1 MTARRV
7 LRSLSTLAAALAL
20 PACLLAQSGN
30 PRVVFERTGYR
41 LTALGA
47 KVAVS
52 ARLLDARRR
61 AVPNAAVAYRTSDPN
76 IAVVTTKGVVQ
87 SKKVGRTKV
96 WAVSGTDSA
105 SALIVV
111 DQWAS
116 TFSFTPSPVKFD
128 AIGAKA
134 ALQVQLRDAA
144 GNTIP
149 DAGRRSAQCRSRDD
163 HVALLAANGQLTA
176 KANGVTFVRCTDRG
190 ISDSVRVEVRQRPVR
205 VAIADKLAI
214 GTKNPTDTFRL
225 RARAFDPQG
234 DSIPGARATW
244 VSLSAGVVSIDP
256 VSGFARAVS
265 GGPAKIVTQVGD
277 VTDTVTV
284 TVTGTVS
291 QGTEGGGT
299 NTVTDSTR
307 VRQPTLGL
315 PDLSPLVGSTTE
327 FAVTAVDAAGAAI
340 ANPELFIVPQ
350 SRDTLLIGILSKP
363 WRIVAKAE
371 GSTFVVVRFAD
382 AGMIITD
389 STLVIA
395 RSSAAGASSK
405 TSAAAG
411 VTVAFVRPVFDT
423 AGAKVRN
430 RRQIDSVFRSIRES
444 GIGRT
449 RSGRSLAF
457 EAIAAQTKHSTQ
469 QSTFP
474 GEERSGLLVGGRASL
489 APFRL
494 LVLSGAFKTGTLI
507 SATTVGEDLT
517 VAEMDGQLALWP
529 VGWFGLGGGYLLR
542 GERQDVGGLQTF
554 SAVSVSAMTRGTFVG
569 GNVSTFMA
577 VSLFPASTYTG
588 RPADAQPEK
597 TSLAG
602 EAGLDLRIKYVTA
615 GFSYYVESFKFVA
628 VGTSP
633 ERADQFSTLRLRFGL
648 KLGR

>member
-1 MTARRV
+1 V
-7 LRSLSTLAAALAL
+7 LRSGSTLAAALAL
-20 PACLLAQSGN
+20 PACLLAQSGS

-52 ARLLDARRR
+52 ARVLDARRR
-61 AVPNAAVAYRTSDPN
+61 AVPSAAVAYRTSDPN
-76 IAVVTTKGVVQ
+76 IAIVTTKGVVQ

-116 TFSFTPSPVKFD
+116 TFAFTPSPVKFD

-149 DAGRRSAQCRSRDD
+149 DVGRRTTQCRSRDD
-163 HVALLAANGQLTA
+163 RVALLAVNGQLTA

-265 GGPAKIVTQVGD
+265 GGPARIVTQVGD
-277 VTDTVTV
+277 ATDTVTV

-291 QGTEGGGT
+291 LAPGETGAGGT
-299 NTVTDSTR
+299 GTAGDST
-307 VRQPTLGL
+307 VRQPKLDL
-315 PDLSPLVGSTTE
+315 PDLAPLVGDTAK
-327 FAVTAVDAAGAAI
+327 FAVSAFDAGGSAI
-340 ANPELFIVPQ
+340 ANPERFVVLLA
-350 SRDTLLIGILSKP
+350 RDTTVVRVLSNP
-363 WRIVAKAE
+363 WRILARAD
-371 GSTFVVVRFAD
+371 GLTYVVVRFSD
-382 AGMIITD
+382 AGMVITD
-389 STLVIA
+389 STLVTTRSKGTGA
-395 RSSAAGASSK
+395 SSQSSSAA
-405 TSAAAG
+405 TT
-411 VTVAFVRPVFDT
+411 TVAFVRPVFDT
-423 AGAKVRN
+423 AAAKVRN

-449 RSGRSLAF
+449 TSGRSLAF
-457 EAIAAQTKHSTQ
+457 EAIAAQAKHSTRL
-469 QSTFP
+469 STSVA
-474 GEERSGLLVGGRASL
+474 EERSGLLIGGRASL
-489 APFRL
+489 APFRR
-494 LVLSGAFKTGTLI
+494 LVLSGTFKTGTLLPP
-507 SATTVGEDLT
+507 TTVGEDLT

-529 VGWFGLGGGYLLR
+529 VSWFGIGGGYLLR
-542 GERQDVGGLQTF
+542 GERTDLGFESWT
-554 SAVSVSAMTRGTFVG
+554 AASVTGMTRGTFVG
-569 GNVSTFMA
+569 GAISTFMA

-597 TSLAG
+597 TNLAG
-602 EAGLDLRIKYVTA
+602 EMGLDLRIKYVTA
-615 GFSYYVESFKFVA
+615 GLSYYVESFKFAA
-628 VGTSP
+628 VGTNL
-633 ERADQFSTLRLRFGL
+633 ERADQFSTLRLRLGL
-648 KLGR
+648 KFGK